1 MSKRDWEVEY
11 LEKIEAQMRQDA
23 EDYFLPIDGLVV
35 TINDIQEGEKRGSTA
50 HHPNHSMAFKFYQE
64 SNETVL
70 RDIEWNVGK
79 SGIVAPTAIFDSI
92 IIDGAE
98 VGRATLHNISY
109 IKNLELGIGD
119 TITVIKANQII
130 PRVVDNLTR
139 SNTYVPPTTCPCCG
153 KELEQ
158 RENEDGDITLYC
170 NNPDCPAKNLAKFT
184 QFVSKAG
191 MNIDG
196 LSTAKIEAL
205 VDAGYVHCFTDF
217 YHLDKYEIEICEM
230 EGFGKKSYD
239 KLISAIYKSSICKL
253 ENYLVALSIPGIG
266 KSAAKT
272 IHKHFNGEFSSFL
285 DAFRDGFDFSQ
296 LKDFGTKTNDNLYN
310 WYYNQYNRGIEDCL
324 SSELTFVVDYNSAE
338 KNENVKGNESGEE
351 TVTNATIN
359 TEFFEGKTFVFTGA
373 LSKPR
378 SFYENIVETNGGKC
392 SGSVSKKTNWVVTDN
407 PNSGS
412 SKAKKAK
419 ELGIPV
425 LSEQEFLEKGGIN
438 D

>member
-1 MSKRDWEVEY
+1 MIVSR
-11 LEKIEAQMRQDA
+11 RQCRRTKGYRA
-23 EDYFLPIDGLVV
+23 H
-35 TINDIQEGEKRGSTA
+35 IQEGEKRGSTA
-50 HHPNHSMAFKFYQE
+50 HHPNHSLAFKFYQE
-64 SNETVL
+64 TNETVL

-98 VGRATLHNISY
+98 VSRSTLHNISY
-109 IKNLELGIGD
+109 IKGLELGIGD

-139 SNTYVPPTTCPCCG
+139 SNTYVPPTTCPCCD

-205 VDAGYVHCFTDF
+205 IDAGYVHCFTDF
-217 YHLDKYEIEICEM
+217 YHLGKYEKEICEM

-239 KLISAIYKSSICKL
+239 KLISAIHKSSICKL
-253 ENYLVALSIPGIG
+253 ENYLVALSIPGVG

-310 WYYNQYNRGIEDCL
+310 WYNNQYNKGIENYLTD
-324 SSELTFVVDYNSAE
+324 ELVFVLDDNPAE

-351 TVTNATIN
+351 TVANATIN
-359 TEFFEGKTFVFTGA
+359 PEFFEGKIFVFTGA

-378 SFYENIVETNGGKC
+378 SFYENIVEANGGKC
-392 SGSVSKKTNWVVTDN
+392 SGSVSKKTNWLVTDD

-425 LSEQEFLEKGGIN
+425 LSEQEFLEKVGLV
-438 D
+438 